1 MHTKLLRHKSR
12 LSCHESISEESIDL
26 FVLSSSHAHGV
37 LLHFQNYAMVSQ
49 KYHTPFCAKNC
60 KIEHHDLVTVL
71 CLDSS
76 QKSDELPDLL
86 RECIESYSNWDHNS
100 EVPDP
105 LEELQCPLMYL
116 ASAFGKA
123 GLVRALIQ
131 DNFDAHAVTSNG
143 ETALHGAVQ
152 YIYRTG
158 SLKAQGLKVAATLG
172 PIKNRRRAFERILV
186 TLTDVDPKIMFVQ
199 DNDGDTAFH
208 VAAEKIWN
216 DRQND
221 RLGKSA
227 TFFQSCMSSMLNRM
241 LELEETG
248 EVTRVEI
255 LEALNMENNDGDTIF
270 HILARDYAF
279 GFKTMKEIL
288 KKFFPGQVPSKVNK
302 ENETVSSIAL
312 ERNRKKA
319 VQVFPEFLEQS
330 K

>member
-1 MHTKLLRHKSR
+1 ML
-12 LSCHESISEESIDL
+12 
-26 FVLSSSHAHGV
+26 LSSRTHGI
-37 LLHFQNYAMVSQ
+37 LLHFQNYAMVPQ
-49 KYHTPFCAKNC
+49 KYHTPFCSKNC

-86 RECIESYSNWDHNS
+86 KECIDSYRNWDHNS

-105 LEELQCPLMYL
+105 LEDLRCPLIYL

-123 GLVRALIQ
+123 GLVKALLQ

-158 SLKAQGLKVAATLG
+158 SLQTRGLKVASTLG

-186 TLTDVDPKIMFVQ
+186 TLTDVDPKIIFVQ
-199 DNDGDTAFH
+199 DNEGNTVFH
-208 VAAEKIWN
+208 AAAENIWN

-227 TFFQSCMSSMLNRM
+227 TFFQFCMSSMLNRV

-248 EVTRVEI
+248 EVTRAEI
-255 LEALNMENNDGDTIF
+255 LEALNTENNDGDTIF

-302 ENETVSSIAL
+302 ENQTVSSIAL

-319 VQVFPEFLEQS
+319 MLVFPEFLEQS

>member
-1 MHTKLLRHKSR
+1 
-12 LSCHESISEESIDL
+12 
-26 FVLSSSHAHGV
+26 
-37 LLHFQNYAMVSQ
+37 MVSQ

-86 RECIESYSNWDHNS
+86 RECIESYRNWDHNS
-100 EVPDP
+100 DVPDP
-105 LEELQCPLMYL
+105 MEELRCPLIYL

-123 GLVRALIQ
+123 GLVRALLQ

-143 ETALHGAVQ
+143 ETALHGAAQ

-158 SLKAQGLKVAATLG
+158 SLRTQGLKVSSTLG

-199 DNDGDTAFH
+199 DNDGNTVFH

-227 TFFQSCMSSMLNRM
+227 TFFQSCMSSILNRM
-241 LELEETG
+241 LELEEAG
-248 EVTRVEI
+248 VVTRAEI
-255 LEALNMENNDGDTIF
+255 LEALNIENNDGDTIF

-279 GFKTMKEIL
+279 GFKTMKGIL

-302 ENETVSSIAL
+302 ENQTVSSIAL

-319 VQVFPEFLEQS
+319 MQVFPEFLEQS
-330 K
+330 KTT

>member
-1 MHTKLLRHKSR
+1 M
-12 LSCHESISEESIDL
+12 LSP
-26 FVLSSSHAHGV
+26 SHAHGV
-37 LLHFQNYAMVSQ
+37 LLHFQNYVMVSQ

-86 RECIESYSNWDHNS
+86 RECIESYRNWDHNS
-100 EVPDP
+100 DVPDP
-105 LEELQCPLMYL
+105 MEELRCPLIYL

-123 GLVRALIQ
+123 GLVRALLQ

-158 SLKAQGLKVAATLG
+158 SLRTQGLKVSSTLG

-199 DNDGDTAFH
+199 DNDGNTVFH

-227 TFFQSCMSSMLNRM
+227 TFFQSCMSSILNRM
-241 LELEETG
+241 LELEEAG
-248 EVTRVEI
+248 VVTRAEI
-255 LEALNMENNDGDTIF
+255 LEALNIENNDGDTIF

-279 GFKTMKEIL
+279 GFKTMKGIL

-302 ENETVSSIAL
+302 ENQTVSSIAL

-319 VQVFPEFLEQS
+319 MQVFPEFLEQS
-330 K
+330 KTT

>member
-1 MHTKLLRHKSR
+1 
-12 LSCHESISEESIDL
+12 
-26 FVLSSSHAHGV
+26 
-37 LLHFQNYAMVSQ
+37 MVSQ
-49 KYHTPFCAKNC
+49 RYHTPFCAKNC

-86 RECIESYSNWDHNS
+86 RECIDSYSNWDHNS

-105 LEELQCPLMYL
+105 LEELRCPLMYL
-116 ASAFGKA
+116 ASSFGKG
-123 GLVRALIQ
+123 GLVRALLE
-131 DNFDAHAVTSNG
+131 DGFDAHAVTSNG

-158 SLKAQGLKVAATLG
+158 SLKSQGLKVAATLG
-172 PIKNRRRAFERILV
+172 PIKNRRRAFELILFN
-186 TLTDVDPKIMFVQ
+186 LTDVDPKIMFVQ

-227 TFFQSCMSSMLNRM
+227 TFFQSCMTSMLNRM
-241 LELEETG
+241 LELEEAG
-248 EVTRVEI
+248 EVTREEI

-302 ENETVSSIAL
+302 ENETVWSIAL
-312 ERNRKKA
+312 ERNRKRA

>member
-1 MHTKLLRHKSR
+1 M
-12 LSCHESISEESIDL
+12 CCNESISEEFFDS
-26 FVLSSSHAHGV
+26 FVLLSSRAHSV
-37 LLHFQNYAMVSQ
+37 LLHFQNYEMVSQ
-49 KYHTPFCAKNC
+49 KYHTPFCSKNC

-86 RECIESYSNWDHNS
+86 RECIESYSNWDYDS

-105 LEELQCPLMYL
+105 LEELRCPLVYL

-123 GLVRALIQ
+123 GLVKALIQ
-131 DNFDAHAVTSNG
+131 DNFDARVVTSNG
-143 ETALHGAVQ
+143 ETALHGAVH

-158 SLKAQGLKVAATLG
+158 SLKSQGLKVASTLG

-186 TLTDVDPKIMFVQ
+186 TLTDVDPKIIFVQ
-199 DNDGDTAFH
+199 DNEGNTVFH
-208 VAAEKIWN
+208 IAAEGIWN

-227 TFFQSCMSSMLNRM
+227 TFFRSVMSSMLNRM
-241 LELEETG
+241 LELEEAG
-248 EVTRVEI
+248 EVTRAEI
-255 LEALNMENNDGDTIF
+255 LEVLNAENKDGDTVF
-270 HILARDYAF
+270 HILARDYVF
-279 GFKTMKEIL
+279 GFKTIKEIRR
-288 KKFFPGQVPSKVNK
+288 KFFPGQVPSKVNK
-302 ENETVSSIAL
+302 ENQTAWSIAL

-319 VQVFPEFLEQS
+319 MLVFPEFLEQS

>member
-1 MHTKLLRHKSR
+1 MLSTLR
-12 LSCHESISEESIDL
+12 
-26 FVLSSSHAHGV
+26 AHGV

-49 KYHTPFCAKNC
+49 KYHTPFCSKGC
-60 KIEHHDLVTVL
+60 KIKHHDLVTVL

-86 RECIESYSNWDHNS
+86 KECVESYRNWDHNS

-105 LEELQCPLMYL
+105 LEELRCPLLYL

-123 GLVRALIQ
+123 GLVKALLQ
-131 DNFDAHAVTSNG
+131 DNFDAHVVTSNG

-158 SLKAQGLKVAATLG
+158 SLKAQGLKVASTLG
-172 PIKNRRRAFERILV
+172 PIKTRRRAFERILA
-186 TLTDVDPKIMFVQ
+186 TLTDVDPKITFVQ
-199 DNDGDTAFH
+199 DNEGNTAFH

-216 DRQND
+216 DQQND

-227 TFFQSCMSSMLNRM
+227 TFFQSCMRSMANRT
-241 LELEETG
+241 LELEEAG
-248 EVTRVEI
+248 EVTRAEI
-255 LEALNMENNDGDTIF
+255 LEALNAENNDGDTIF
-270 HILARDYAF
+270 HILARDDAF
-279 GFKTMKEIL
+279 GFKTMKGIL

-302 ENETVSSIAL
+302 ENQTVPSIAL
-312 ERNRKKA
+312 ERNRRKA
-319 VQVFPEFLEQS
+319 MQLFPEFLEQS